1 MKETPHTLS
10 VEIRAQP
17 IDETRC
23 RFVVDRPVYPG
34 RWVYFKT
41 PAEASGAPLAERLFA
56 LGGVSGLLIAHDA
69 VTVTR
74 MASAGMP
81 VVRVVRAL
89 LGKAGGGAWR
99 EAGMRIGAVIR
110 AHLATG
116 DPAVC
121 EPPTVN
127 VPTALELRQRVQRVL
142 DEQVN
147 PVIAGHGGGVEILD
161 VKDNVLYL
169 QMRGGCQGCGLKDM
183 TLQNGVEAAVRDEVP
198 EIGAIHDL
206 TDHASGK
213 NPWRLARRT

>member
-1 MKETPHTLS
+1 
-10 VEIRAQP
+10 
-17 IDETRC
+17 
-23 RFVVDRPVYPG
+23 
-34 RWVYFKT
+34 
-41 PAEASGAPLAERLFA
+41 
-56 LGGVSGLLIAHDA
+56 
-69 VTVTR
+69 
-74 MASAGMP
+74 MP

-127 VPTALELRQRVQRVL
+127 VPTALELRQRVL
-142 DEQVN
+142 DERVN

-161 VKDNVLYL
+161 VKDNVHYL